1 MNNGPLLF
9 LGIFFTIAFSWSGI
23 VLTNLI
29 QQKEAGATQPIFD
42 KETERVVPQPMSG
55 EAKQGQQV
63 YAELGCIYCHSQQV
77 RNSLSRD
84 GGKSSDVERN
94 YGKRPNVARDYI
106 QDGRVFLG
114 TMRTGPDLRNV
125 GERQPS
131 VDWHM
136 LHLYDP
142 KITSNG
148 TSIMPPFPFLFEE
161 RKIVGEP
168 SPKALN
174 LPEGWKPQPGHEIV
188 PTPRAEA
195 LVAYLLSLRTDYELP
210 EAPKFAE

>member
-29 QQKEAGATQPIFD
+29 QQTESGATQPIFD
-42 KETERVVPQPMSG
+42 KETERLVPQPMSG
-55 EAKQGQQV
+55 DAKQGQQV

-77 RNSLSRD
+77 RNSINRS
-84 GGKSSDVERN
+84 GGTSTDVERN
-94 YGKRPNVARDYI
+94 YGKRPNVARDYV

-114 TMRTGPDLRNV
+114 TMRTGPDLRNI

-131 VDWHM
+131 VEWHM
-136 LHLYDP
+136 LHLYEP
-142 KITSNG
+142 TITSPG
-148 TSIMPPFPFLFEE
+148 SIMPPHPFLFEH
-161 RKIVGEP
+161 RQIIGEP
-168 SPKALN
+168 SPKALR
-174 LPEGWKPQPGHEIV
+174 LTGPFAPPEGYEVV

-210 EAPKFAE
+210 EAPKFVE